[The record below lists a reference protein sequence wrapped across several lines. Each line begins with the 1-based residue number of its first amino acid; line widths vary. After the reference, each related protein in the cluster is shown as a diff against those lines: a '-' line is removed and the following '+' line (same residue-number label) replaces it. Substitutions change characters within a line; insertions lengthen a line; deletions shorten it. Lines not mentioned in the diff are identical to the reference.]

1 MQTVSSENAFW
12 STVSDKPFEAVKAA
26 PELLQRLR
34 ACFFFQP
41 NPSVR
46 RVVTIGTPHHGSSFS
61 NQTTQWLAA
70 QLIRLP
76 TMLLQSQEALFR
88 ENKDLFSEKSLLRI
102 TNSIDALSPKT
113 PIFSVLVSSPRPPW
127 VTYHNIIGMLPREG
141 LLGKLTSGDGVVS
154 YESAHVDDV
163 ASELIVP
170 ADHSSVHAHPLAVL
184 EVRRI
189 LLQHLADLR
198 SFPHPAPP
206 TPLQTAAS
214 TSIMPR

>member
-1 MQTVSSENAFW
+1 MCIRDSS
-12 STVSDKPFEAVKAA
+12 
-26 PELLQRLR
+26 RLA

-41 NPSVR
+41 NPSIR
-46 RVVTIGTPHHGSSFS
+46 RVVTIGTPCRGSSFS

-70 QLIRLP
+70 KLIRLP

-88 ENKDLFSEKSLLRI
+88 DNKDLFPEKSLLRI

-113 PIFSVLVSSPRPPW
+113 PIFPVLVSSPRPPW
-127 VTYHNIIGMLPREG
+127 VTYHNIIGMVPRQG
-141 LLGKLTSGDGVVS
+141 LWGKIANGDGVVS
-154 YESAHVDDV
+154 YESAHMDDV

-170 ADHSSVHAHPLAVL
+170 ADHTTVHAHPLAVL

-198 SFPHPAPP
+198 AFPNAAPSAP
-206 TPLQTAAS
+206 IQTAAS
-214 TSIMPR
+214 IMPR